1 MKVSSMAD
9 IEVIKKLRDETGHSI
24 ARCKEALEEV
34 GGDIEKAREALREK
48 GAIAAEKKA
57 DRDLGSGVVQSYIHN
72 TNRIGAMVE
81 LLCET
86 DFVARNEEFIALAK
100 DIAMHCA
107 AFQPQY
113 LSRESIP
120 QEMMEKITVELKEEV
135 DIGKPADVQEKMLQG
150 KIDAKLKDVTLL
162 EQSFLKDDTKTIQ
175 NLVEDAVQKFGER
188 AEVGRFAVW
197 VI

>member
-1 MKVSSMAD
+1 MAD
-9 IEVIKKLRDETGHSI
+9 VGIIKKLRDETGHSI
-24 ARCKEALEEV
+24 TKCKEALEET

-48 GAIAAEKKA
+48 GALAAEKKA

-72 TNRIGAMVE
+72 TCRIGAMVE

-86 DFVARNEEFIALAK
+86 DFVARNEEFVVLAR

-120 QEMMEKITVELKEEV
+120 SEVMEKITAELKESV
-135 DIGKPADVQEKMLQG
+135 DSGEPANMQEKVLQG
-150 KIDAKLKDVTLL
+150 MIDAKMKEATLL
-162 EQSFLKDDTKTIQ
+162 EQAFLKDDSKTIQ
-175 NLVEDAVQKFGER
+175 NLIENAVQKFGER
-188 AEVGRFAVW
+188 AEIGRFVVW

>member
-1 MKVSSMAD
+1 MVD
-9 IEVIKKLRDETGHSI
+9 IEIIKKLRDETGHSI
-24 ARCKEALEEV
+24 AKCKEALEETD
-34 GGDIEKAREALREK
+34 GDIEKAREVLREK
-48 GAIAAEKKA
+48 GALAVQKKA

-72 TNRIGAMVE
+72 TYRIGSMVE

-86 DFVARNEEFIALAK
+86 DFVARNEDFITLAR

-120 QEMMEKITVELKEEV
+120 QEVMEKVTAELKEEI
-135 DIGKPADVQEKMLQG
+135 DAGKPAEVQKKILEG
-150 KIDAKLKDVTLL
+150 KIDANLKEATLL
-162 EQSFLKDDTKTIQ
+162 EQSFLKDDSKTIKA
-175 NLVEDAVQKFGER
+175 LIEDAVQKFGER
-188 AEVGRFAVW
+188 TEIGKFVVW

>member
-1 MKVSSMAD
+1 MTD

-24 ARCKEALEEV
+24 TKCKEALEEADS
-34 GGDIEKAREALREK
+34 DIEKAREILREK
-48 GAIAAEKKA
+48 GALAVQKKA

-72 TNRIGAMVE
+72 TNRIGTMIE

-86 DFVARNEEFIALAK
+86 DFVANNKDFIALAR

-113 LSRESIP
+113 LSRENIP
-120 QEMMEKITVELKEEV
+120 QEVLEKIIAELKEGV
-135 DIGKPADVQEKMLQG
+135 STDKPVEVQEKMLEG
-150 KIDAKLKDVTLL
+150 KVDANLKDATLL
-162 EQSFLKDDTKTIQ
+162 EQTFLKDESKTVKTLI
-175 NLVEDAVQKFGER
+175 EDAVQKFGER
-188 AEVGRFAVW
+188 IEIGKFIVW